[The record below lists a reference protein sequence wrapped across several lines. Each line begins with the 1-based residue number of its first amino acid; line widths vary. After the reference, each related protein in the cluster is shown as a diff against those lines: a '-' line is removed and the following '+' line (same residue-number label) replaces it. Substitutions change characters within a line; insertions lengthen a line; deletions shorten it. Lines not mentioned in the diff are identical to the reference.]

1 MLKEEDIRKLR
12 KKIIDVKYKTVD
24 TCAAEFEAYTPYYY
38 STYHGEEDEIAELEN
53 KRQDKREKIIVFG
66 SGPNRIGQGVEF
78 DYCCVHSVWAI
89 KEEGYK
95 SIMVNCNPET
105 VSTDYDTSD
114 KLFFEPITIES
125 ALNLIEKENPKG
137 VIVQFGGQTPLKLAT
152 SLEKEKVNILGT
164 SPRSIDIAED
174 RELFRRLLEKLGL
187 KQPPSATAT
196 SILEAI
202 KIASQIGYPVLIRPS
217 YVLGGRAMKVVYNE
231 EELISYMQ
239 EGLEASEE
247 KPVLIDK
254 FLEDAIELDVDAIC
268 DGKDVLIG
276 GIMEHIEEAGIHS
289 GDSACVIPSFSLK
302 KDILDD
308 IKRQTAK
315 LALALKVKGL
325 INVQFA
331 VQNDQIYVIEAN
343 PRASRTVPFV
353 SKAVG
358 VPLAKLATKVAL
370 GKSIK
375 DLIKGYNIQV
385 FENIGDSIIYETQSK
400 MYAIKESVFP
410 WNRFPQEDPILGPE
424 MKSTG
429 EVMGIDKDLGLAF
442 YKSQLAAGFKL
453 PKSGTVF
460 ISVKD
465 KDKPKVINIAKK
477 LVDLGFK
484 LVATQGTY
492 KFLKEH
498 GIEVKKVYKVY
509 EGQRPNI
516 LDLIKNKE
524 IHLIINTPSGK
535 TAQKD
540 AISIRRLAVNYNIPY
555 YTTIRSAQMV
565 VLAIESL
572 KTKKLKVYALQDI
585 NKS

>member
-174 RELFRRLLEKLGL
+174 RELFRRLLEKLEL

-254 FLEDAIELDVDAIC
+254 FLEDAIEFDVDAIC

-498 GIEVKKVYKVY
+498 GIEVEKVYKVY

>member
-1 MLKEEDIRKLR
+1 MIREEDIRKLR
-12 KKIIDVKYKTVD
+12 KKLIDVKYKTVD
-24 TCAAEFEAYTPYYY
+24 TCSAEFEAYTPYYY
-38 STYHGEEDEIAELEN
+38 STYHGVEDEIHELEKKN
-53 KRQDKREKIIVFG
+53 KDTREKVIVFG
-66 SGPNRIGQGVEF
+66 SGPNRIGQGIEF

-114 KLFFEPITIES
+114 KLFFEPITIED
-125 ALNLIEKENPKG
+125 ALNIIEKENPKG
-137 VIVQFGGQTPLKLAT
+137 VIVQFGGQTPLKLAVPF
-152 SLEKEKVNILGT
+152 EKENVPILGT
-164 SPRSIDIAED
+164 SPKSIDIAED
-174 RELFRRLLEKLGL
+174 RELFRSLLEKLNL
-187 KQPPSATAT
+187 KQPPSKTAT
-196 SILEAI
+196 SILEAV
-202 KIASQIGYPVLIRPS
+202 KIANEIGYPVLIRPS
-217 YVLGGRAMKVVYNE
+217 YVLGGRAMRIVYSE

-254 FLEDAIELDVDAIC
+254 FLEDAIELDVDAIS

-302 KDILDD
+302 KEILDE

-331 VQNDQIYVIEAN
+331 VQNNEIYIIEAN

-358 VPLAKLATKVAL
+358 IPLAKIATKVAL
-370 GKSIK
+370 GKSLK
-375 DLIKGYNIQV
+375 DLINKYDIKE
-385 FENIGDSIIYETQSK
+385 FEKLKDTTIFETNPK
-400 MYAIKESVFP
+400 MYSVKESVFP
-410 WNRFPQEDPILGPE
+410 WNRFPQEDPVLGPE

-453 PKSGTVF
+453 PKKGTVF

-465 KDKPKVINIAKK
+465 KDKPKVLPIAKK
-477 LVDLGFK
+477 LLELGFK
-484 LVATQGTY
+484 IVATGGTY
-492 KFLKEH
+492 KFLKENA
-498 GIEVKKVYKVY
+498 IEAEKVYKVY

-524 IHLIINTPSGK
+524 IDLIINTPSGK
-535 TAQKD
+535 TAQMD
-540 AISIRRLAVNYNIPY
+540 AVSIRRLAVNYNIPY
-555 YTTIRSAQMV
+555 YTTIRSAQMA

-572 KTKKLKVYALQDI
+572 KTKPLDVYALQDI
-585 NKS
+585 S

>member
-66 SGPNRIGQGVEF
+66 SGPNRIGQGIEF

-375 DLIKGYNIQV
+375 DLIKGYNIQI

>member
-498 GIEVKKVYKVY
+498 GIEVEKVYKIY

>member
-254 FLEDAIELDVDAIC
+254 FLEDAIEFDVDAIC

>member
-442 YKSQLAAGFKL
+442 YKAQLAAGFKL